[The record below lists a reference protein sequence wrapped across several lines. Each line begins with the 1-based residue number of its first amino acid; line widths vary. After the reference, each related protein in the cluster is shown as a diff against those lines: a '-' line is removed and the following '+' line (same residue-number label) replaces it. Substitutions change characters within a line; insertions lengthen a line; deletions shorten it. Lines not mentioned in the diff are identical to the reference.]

1 MQNIKGFKLTAPTKK
16 QLQQFADPAGDV
28 PAFLTSVDGQDW
40 YECQSQFADDT
51 VKIMYD
57 STNCIRAIVDKPVAR
72 RGNTLAV
79 SVFYPLGMS
88 VAELATLPEGCRDDG
103 SWCFADGVVSRNP
116 AWHVQRAETS
126 RQHLLAQARA
136 EMVPLQSAMLLDDI
150 TDKEAQ
156 RLKTLLA
163 YIRTL
168 GAVDISANPDT
179 PLPEYP
185 N

>member
-1 MQNIKGFKLTAPTKK
+1 MQNIKGFKLTAPTQK

-28 PAFLTSVDGQDW
+28 PAFLTSADGQDW

-126 RQHLLAQARA
+126 RKQLLAQTRA
-136 EMVPLQSAMLLDDI
+136 EMVPLQSAMLLNDI
-150 TDKEAQ
+150 TADQVQ
-156 RLKTLLA
+156 RLKDLLA
-163 YIRTL
+163 YVRELEALDVSEKPI
-168 GAVDISANPDT
+168 PD
-179 PLPEYP
+179 YP
-185 N
+185 Q